1 MEIIK
6 TKFGREIKRVLH
18 ILNPLAGHGMAK
30 KIKKHIKETD
40 ETYMSESP
48 AATSRFI
55 KESCQVEPDTCFTVY
70 GGDGT
75 VHRAVNAVMSSGCNQ
90 EAMLKIVPIG
100 SGNDFVRSFDDMPD
114 EFCAD
119 VMKFNDRYSANII
132 NMGFDCNVVK
142 RADKVKKLPLI
153 NGPFA
158 YILGVV
164 GELFHK
170 KPINAKVVLTYEDG
184 TTEEIN
190 EKLLLIAIGNGRWYG
205 GGFKAVPGARLD
217 SGTLDVTIVRNVS
230 ALRFISLV
238 GKFKKGTHIKDPENA
253 VVKEKFE
260 KYLIYKR
267 CVGVHV
273 EGIECVCADGEIYK
287 RNEVN
292 VEVVPKAINIIKHKI

>member
-1 MEIIK
+1 MEIIE
-6 TKFGREIKRVLH
+6 TKFGREIKRILH
-18 ILNPLAGHGMAK
+18 ILNPLAGHGMAR
-30 KIKKHIKETD
+30 KIKKHIKDTD

-75 VHRAVNAVMSSGCNQ
+75 VHRAVNAVMASGCNK

-100 SGNDFVRSFDDMPD
+100 SGNDFIRSFDDMPD

-119 VMKFNDRYSANII
+119 IMKFNEKYAANIV

-158 YILGVV
+158 YILGVI

-170 KPINAKVVLTYEDG
+170 KPLKARVVLTYEDG

-190 EKLLLIAIGNGRWYG
+190 EELLLIAIGNGRWYG
-205 GGFKAVPGARLD
+205 GGFKAIPGAKLD
-217 SGTLDVTIVRNVS
+217 SGTLDVTIIRNVS
-230 ALRFISLV
+230 VARFLSLV
-238 GKFKKGTHIKDPENA
+238 GAFKKGTHVLDPENA
-253 VVKEKFE
+253 IIKPKFE

-273 EGIECVCADGEIYK
+273 DGVDCVCADGEIYK

-292 VEVVPKAINIIKHKI
+292 VEVVPKAISIIQHKI